1 MKSAKELLKIASKS
15 TITVLLQGESGT
27 GKEVAARQLHRESDR
42 CRGPFVA
49 LNCGAIAKNLAES
62 TLEGAKKGAFTGA
75 TADQPGVVR
84 SAHGGTLFLDEIG
97 EMPFD
102 MQSKLLRILQERTVM
117 PIGSATAIPVDFRLV
132 CATNKDLKEE
142 VAAGRFREDLFFRL
156 NTFPIR
162 LTPLRERDDFD
173 QLAMELWNEV
183 FKLGGIVPPGT
194 GDSLTYPELLQLH
207 MYPWPG
213 NIRQLKNVLQRF
225 ALLRPH
231 GITLEEIL
239 KDEYDIGIC
248 RERPA
253 SPQPAKPAWDVIEN
267 TLHHFGGNKM
277 QTARALGISRS
288 NLYLQIKKATLL
300 QSSQASQTA

>member
-97 EMPFD
+97 ELPFD
-102 MQSKLLRILQERTVM
+102 MQSKLLRILQERAVM
-117 PIGSATAIPVDFRLV
+117 PVGSTVTVPVDFRLV
-132 CATNKDLKEE
+132 CATNRNLKEE
-142 VAAGRFREDLFFRL
+142 IVAGRFREDLFFRL
-156 NTFPIR
+156 STFPI
-162 LTPLRERDDFD
+162 LLPPLRERDDFD
-173 QLAMELWNEV
+173 DLAKELWRESA
-183 FKLGGIVPPGT
+183 
-194 GDSLTYPELLQLH
+194 GDAAQELSRSEIANLRLFR
-207 MYPWPG
+207 WPG
-213 NIRQLKNVLQRF
+213 NIRQLKNVLQRY

-231 GITLEEIL
+231 GILLAEILEE
-239 KDEYDIGIC
+239 EFS
-248 RERPA
+248 EPSHAA
-253 SPQPAKPAWDVIEN
+253 SPCFGTPSWPVIEN
-267 TLHHFGGNKM
+267 ALHRFGGNKM

-288 NLYLQIKKATLL
+288 NLYLQIKKATLP

>member
-1 MKSAKELLKIASKS
+1 MPK
-15 TITVLLQGESGT
+15 
-27 GKEVAARQLHRESDR
+27 
-42 CRGPFVA
+42 
-49 LNCGAIAKNLAES
+49 
-62 TLEGAKKGAFTGA
+62 
-75 TADQPGVVR
+75 AD
-84 SAHGGTLFLDEIG
+84 S
-97 EMPFD
+97 
-102 MQSKLLRILQERTVM
+102 
-117 PIGSATAIPVDFRLV
+117 
-132 CATNKDLKEE
+132 
-142 VAAGRFREDLFFRL
+142 EDLFFRL